1 MESLCI
7 AVPREKA
14 EKVRQEMMEKKLLR
28 TDLKIRHDR
37 QYVYI
42 PVVDGA
48 DIKDAALKKMDFEE
62 VKKEKNFREL
72 IEPNLPGG
80 VKISSFDVIG
90 DIAIVRLPEELI
102 EHKEKIGN
110 AILSAH
116 KSIKVVCM
124 DNGVVDDYRV
134 RDVKVI
140 AGEERTETLH
150 KEHGV
155 KIKVDIAKV
164 YYSPRLATER
174 YRIARYVKEGDVVID
189 MFAGVAPFS
198 LIIAKLSRPSRV
210 YAIDINPVAVKY
222 ASLNVKENKFGNI
235 IEVIE
240 GDARDVVPSLGKADH
255 IIMNLPHSSH
265 EFFSLASHHGKII
278 HYYEIIE
285 KNRIEERFKW
295 LKKEA
300 SNQGKNMDVMHWRIV
315 GSYSPSK
322 VKIGADLLIH

>member
-7 AVPREKA
+7 VVPREKA
-14 EKVRQEMMEKKLLR
+14 ERVRQEMLEKELLR
-28 TDLKIRHDR
+28 TDLKIRHDG

-42 PVVDGA
+42 PVVEGA
-48 DIKDAALKKMDFEE
+48 DIKDAILKKMDFEKL
-62 VKKEKNFREL
+62 KKEKNFHEL
-72 IEPNLPGG
+72 IEPNLPEGM
-80 VKISSFDVIG
+80 KISSFDVIG

-124 DNGVVDDYRV
+124 D
-134 RDVKVI
+134 
-140 AGEERTETLH
+140 
-150 KEHGV
+150 
-155 KIKVDIAKV
+155 KIKVDVAKV

-174 YRIARYVKEGDVVID
+174 YRIAKYVKEGDVVID

-210 YAIDINPVAVKY
+210 YAIDINPVAAEY
-222 ASLNVKENKFGNI
+222 AAINARENKVDDI
-235 IEVIE
+235 VEVIE

-265 EFFSLASHHGKII
+265 EFFSLAARHGKII
-278 HYYEIIE
+278 HYYEILE
-285 KNRIEERFKW
+285 KDRIEERFEW
-295 LKKEA
+295 LRKEA
-300 SNQGKNMDVMHWRIV
+300 SNQGKEMDVKHWRIV

-322 VKIGADLLIH
+322 VKIGADLLIR